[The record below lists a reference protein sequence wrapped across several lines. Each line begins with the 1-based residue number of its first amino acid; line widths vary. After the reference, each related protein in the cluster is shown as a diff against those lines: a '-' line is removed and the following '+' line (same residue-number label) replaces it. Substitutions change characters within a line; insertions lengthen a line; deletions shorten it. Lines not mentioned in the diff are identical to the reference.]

1 MSLGQD
7 FSADAMAAFSGEL
20 YDAVLTQQPV
30 SEYDADDPTAA
41 PDSSPVTY
49 ACEGIA
55 FAYRAR
61 DIDGTRV
68 MKHDYQVVLLAG
80 SLSGTPAPGDTIS
93 IPPPGSSTPATARV
107 INVEAVTECAITLQC
122 RGPA

>member
-7 FSADAMAAFSGEL
+7 FESDAMDAFSGEL
-20 YDAVLTQQPV
+20 YDATLTQQAV
-30 SEYDADDPTAA
+30 EAYDPDDPTAA
-41 PDSSPVTY
+41 PESTPIAH

-55 FAYRAR
+55 FAYAAR

-68 MKHDYQVVLLAG
+68 LKNDYRVVLLRG
-80 SLSGTPAPGDTIS
+80 SLSVTPTPGDSIS
-93 IPPPGSSTPATARV
+93 IPPPGSTTPATARV
-107 INVEAVTECAITLQC
+107 VLVEAVTEAQITLQV